1 MVDKILKNSSWIFF
15 ISIVVNIVLYI
26 LFMIDSDESVR
37 VMVLI
42 FYLIP
47 LFVLQLIL
55 SYVDYKVGNRYVTML
70 CLIFNV
76 IIVFFFGS
84 FIW

>member
-1 MVDKILKNSSWIFF
+1 MVDKILRNSSWIFF

-26 LFMIDSDESVR
+26 LFMIDSDEFVR
-37 VMVLI
+37 VMVLL

-55 SYVDYKVGNRYVTML
+55 FYVDYKVGNRYVTML
-70 CLIFNV
+70 SLIFNV

>member
-1 MVDKILKNSSWIFF
+1 MVDKILRNSSWIFF

-37 VMVLI
+37 VMVLLL
-42 FYLIP
+42 YLIP

-55 SYVDYKVGNRYVTML
+55 FYVDYKVGNRYVTML
-70 CLIFNV
+70 SLIFNV